1 MGHSVGFKRR
11 KQWKKTGF
19 SMEIEIIITSI
30 VDCVVRTVKAGGIKR
45 CYHRVVCYKSVVK
58 ET

>member
-1 MGHSVGFKRR
+1 
-11 KQWKKTGF
+11 
-19 SMEIEIIITSI
+19 MEIEIIITSI